1 MKKSIMQM
9 TGLGAVAVMFCILY
23 ITCNDS
29 GANGGS
35 GDYRANEFVR
45 KFNKPTT
52 GGGKDSSNVVTP
64 PISKIYTITFDAN
77 GGTVS
82 PTSVKTGADGKLTN
96 LPTPTRGNDT
106 FNGWFTDMTG
116 NTNVT
121 KGTEFSGDT
130 TIYAQWTVV
139 PTPPISNDTAQGKGK
154 VLFEPTTE
162 IFGNVGEW
170 FKITVKV
177 MVGDTVNTT
186 IGSPKV
192 VGVYS
197 DTYGLVFSASQGGAD
212 AMEFPLNKGVATFWI
227 SSMGTMDIFGAC
239 ITVTVLVGAGGNAV
253 SDITQGNRCDIYF
266 TKPSS
271 FNDCGDWGGWGAW
284 DTTAKATCD
293 ATGLKTRTCTI
304 NNSQTETEV
313 IPKETGAACTPS
325 SSIVYGE
332 PLVYGDQTYTTVVIA
347 DKTWMAENLNIETDN
362 SWCYGNA
369 DSNCVKYGRL
379 YDWETAKK
387 ACSDIDGW
395 YLPSRDEWYTLV
407 SAVGIS
413 GLKSTS
419 GWYGGGSNES
429 GFSALPGGYRPPTNP
444 NDTNGYFAGAGNYGI
459 WWTATENY
467 ADKYNHVSYNISD
480 SIVKEMGGANS
491 NSNGYSVRCVK
502 DE

>member
-1 MKKSIMQM
+1 MKKSILKM
-9 TGLGAVAVMFCILY
+9 TGLVVIAMMFCILY
-23 ITCNDS
+23 ITCNDNGASS
-29 GANGGS
+29 GKP
-35 GDYRANEFVR
+35 DDRAKDFVR
-45 KFNKPTT
+45 KFNRPTT
-52 GGGKDSSNVVTP
+52 GSGTDSGNGGTP

-82 PTSVKTGADGKLTN
+82 QTSVKTGADGKLTN
-96 LPTPTRGNDT
+96 LPPTPTRGNDT
-106 FNGWFTDMTG
+106 FKGWFTDMTG
-116 NTNVT
+116 NTKVT
-121 KGTEFSGDT
+121 ISTVFNGDT

-139 PTPPISNDTAQGKGK
+139 STPPNGNDTAQGKGK
-154 VLFEPTTE
+154 VLFDPTTE

-177 MVGDTVNTT
+177 MVGDTINTT

-197 DTYGLVFSASQGGAD
+197 DTYGLVFSASQGGAS

-227 SSMGTMDIFGAC
+227 SSIGTMDISGAC
-239 ITVTVLVGAGGNAV
+239 ITAAVLVGAGGNAV
-253 SDITQGNRCDIYF
+253 SDITQGSRCDIYF

-271 FNDCGDWGGWGAW
+271 FDDCGDWGGWGAW
-284 DTTAKATCD
+284 QITTKATCD
-293 ATGLKTRTCTI
+293 VTGLKTRTCTI
-304 NNSQTETEV
+304 KNSQTETEV
-313 IPKETGAACTPS
+313 IPKDTGAACTPS

-332 PLVYGDQTYTTVVIA
+332 PLIYGDQTYITVVIGG
-347 DKTWMAENLNIETDN
+347 KTWMAENLNIETDS

-379 YDWETAKK
+379 YVWGTAKK

-395 YLPSRDEWYTLV
+395 HLPSRDEWYTLV
-407 SAVGIS
+407 SAVGIG

-429 GFSALPGGYRPPTNP
+429 GFSALPGGYRTTPSPTGFANFVGVG
-444 NDTNGYFAGAGNYGI
+444 DQGY
-459 WWTATENY
+459 WWTATE
-467 ADKYNHVSYNISD
+467 AYNKSPVTYNITD
-480 SIVKEMGGANS
+480 GIVKENNLNS
-491 NSNGYSVRCVK
+491 SILGYSVRCVK